1 MTVDIQALRV
11 ALQNKQFHTKE
22 QSLLKM
28 IKQVEAIQLQQ
39 QGMLTTAKEL
49 ADVFQVDVG
58 VFQVEATAIDTVAF
72 VCEGLASQFGCAL
85 GQLVVTKDGKA
96 LPMDATL
103 SSLGISAGS
112 KLDFEGGG
120 FYVGIKTLT
129 GKTFFVG
136 GMEPTSTIDE
146 VKDRV
151 FRVEGIPP
159 DQQRLIFDGKQLED
173 GSSCAHYRIQCAD
186 QLHLVLRLRGGMY
199 DPISGRLGFEVLSDT
214 IVFENGEK
222 RPFDGSPESLQL
234 YSTHEK
240 RPLLF
245 SSKTEMLSCF
255 ESCRVEGLFQ
265 RLQEVQSKNERIE
278 KEAALWMSKAYSGS
292 MQA

>member
-1 MTVDIQALRV
+1 M
-11 ALQNKQFHTKE
+11 E
-22 QSLLKM
+22 
-28 IKQVEAIQLQQ
+28 
-39 QGMLTTAKEL
+39 
-49 ADVFQVDVG
+49 
-58 VFQVEATAIDTVAF
+58 
-72 VCEGLASQFGCAL
+72 
-85 GQLVVTKDGKA
+85 
-96 LPMDATL
+96 ATL

-112 KLDFEGGG
+112 KLEFEGAA

-136 GMEPTSTIDE
+136 GMQPTSTIDE

-151 FRVEGIPP
+151 CRVKGIPP

-173 GSSCAHYRIQCAD
+173 GRSCADYGIQGAD

-234 YSTHEK
+234 YSTHEN
-240 RPLLF
+240 RRLSF
-245 SSKTEMLSCF
+245 CSKAEMLSCL
-255 ESCRVEGLFQ
+255 ESCRVEGLFR
-265 RLQEVQSKNERIE
+265 RLQAVQGNNERIGR
-278 KEAALWMSKAYSGS
+278 EAALWMSKATSGRS
-292 MQA
+292 VSTSCAVTDWG